1 MDVKSEE
8 NETQSTS
15 KARTIVPKIG
25 EYREPEK
32 RNLVRKK
39 VKLVYLVGQQ
49 GKALKN
55 EQRLTMRGHR
65 QSRHINKLIRLV
77 KTQRMTC

>member
-8 NETQSTS
+8 NDTKSTS

-25 EYREPEK
+25 ESREPEK

-39 VKLVYLVGQQ
+39 VKQVSLVGQQ
-49 GKALKN
+49 GKALKSKDF
-55 EQRLTMRGHR
+55 RLLGRGKAGT
-65 QSRHINKLIRLV
+65 S
-77 KTQRMTC
+77 KT

>member
-8 NETQSTS
+8 NDTKSTS

-25 EYREPEK
+25 ESREPEK

-39 VKLVYLVGQQ
+39 VKLGRPT
-49 GKALKN
+49 ALKN
-55 EQRLTMRGHR
+55 EQRFVMIRQR
-65 QSRHINKLIRLV
+65 QSRHIKKWIRLV
-77 KTQRMTC
+77 KSLRMTC